1 MASGRGPPSTWPA
14 RFVPIRRA
22 EGTVGRQI
30 VMQGPAGSVHLAE
43 VLADNEAQLQEQLK
57 AHPEL
62 LPVEEFGLQGP
73 LMVVGRETS
82 LPSGAAD
89 LVGMTPNGDVV
100 IVEFKTGPQNSDFR
114 HTLAQLLD
122 YGADMW
128 QMSPETFETTV
139 ARRYFASDYCPP
151 GAPTHDLKTVAE
163 AAAAT
168 WPELS
173 DEERASFTRRWS
185 RSLDRGG
192 FHYVIAAQRF
202 TATMNRTIAYLN
214 DQARA
219 ASFYAVELVRF
230 TGGDFEAFE
239 GRSVVIPNRSRTGTP
254 NKTTDET
261 ELLDQF
267 TDDEYQQA
275 VGDLLEFAR
284 GQDLPLE
291 WGSVGVS
298 IRIRVPDVSEPLS
311 IGWVFPPGVSGW
323 LGLRDVSLGHDSW
336 RAERDIGDPQLLESY
351 IEAISA
357 IPGAEEVTAGNLH
370 AYHIPPTRFVEHYP
384 HIIEAIADLVEGV
397 GAHG

>member
-1 MASGRGPPSTWPA
+1 M
-14 RFVPIRRA
+14 
-22 EGTVGRQI
+22 GRQI
-30 VMQGPAGSVHLAE
+30 VMQGPAGTIHLAE

-89 LVGMTPNGDVV
+89 LVGMTSNGDIM

-151 GAPTHDLKTVAE
+151 DAPTRKQKTVTE
-163 AAAAT
+163 AAVAT

-173 DEERASFTRRWS
+173 VEERASFTRRWS
-185 RSLDRGG
+185 RSLERGE
-192 FHYVIAAQRF
+192 FHYVIAAQF
-202 TATMNRTIAYLN
+202 TATMSCTIAYLN

-219 ASFYAVELVRF
+219 ACFYAVELVRF

-239 GRSVVIPNRSRTGTP
+239 GRS
-254 NKTTDET
+254 
-261 ELLDQF
+261 
-267 TDDEYQQA
+267 
-275 VGDLLEFAR
+275 
-284 GQDLPLE
+284 
-291 WGSVGVS
+291 
-298 IRIRVPDVSEPLS
+298 
-311 IGWVFPPGVSGW
+311 
-323 LGLRDVSLGHDSW
+323 
-336 RAERDIGDPQLLESY
+336 
-351 IEAISA
+351 
-357 IPGAEEVTAGNLH
+357 
-370 AYHIPPTRFVEHYP
+370 
-384 HIIEAIADLVEGV
+384 
-397 GAHG
+397 